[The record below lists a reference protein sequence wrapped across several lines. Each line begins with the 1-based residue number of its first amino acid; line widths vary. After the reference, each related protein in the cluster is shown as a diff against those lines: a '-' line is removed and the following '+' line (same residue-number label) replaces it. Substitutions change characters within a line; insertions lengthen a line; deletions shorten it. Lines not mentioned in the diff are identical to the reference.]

1 MSEIKQVK
9 ITDKTDKCYGM
20 VGDVFDVDQSRLSG
34 HARYYILIKG
44 YNNCIKAGYTP
55 EEIKRGKLDE
65 VGFHRIVDADKCEVV
80 DAEQI
85 KNTDMEK
92 DASIRK
98 VAFTGQCTARYEYS
112 SVIGVP
118 SFVPPYREAVYI
130 KEQIQSGDFSKM
142 GIFTE
147 VEVIPD
153 FKNTDNCLI
162 HYVGSP
168 VYKNSVD
175 IKRLYNKEITIVTHN
190 EQEYEELKE
199 ILKQERGQNIDQC
212 DTLNT
217 DAKVY
222 FHYWGNSIMDV
233 DNELSD
239 VSQEKL
245 LDYSECDFVK
255 NRDKW
260 IQDYKKEIEEYENT
274 HPIDELSSDD
284 MERLT
289 ERNPAWIDDELYASA
304 CEPDDETID
313 AIYRRLKMYEDAEE
327 QGLILRLPDNVGDV
341 FYFAHHAREQE
352 LMELVQSLRKELT
365 DAQETIEYL
374 NDTIDNIHEQEM
386 DELCEE

>member
-9 ITDKTDKCYGM
+9 ITDKADKCYGM
-20 VGDVFDVDQSRLSG
+20 VGDVFDVEQSRLSG
-34 HARYYILIKG
+34 HARYYIQIKG

-175 IKRLYNKEITIVTHN
+175 IKRLYNKEITIVTHD

-199 ILKQERGQNIDQC
+199 ILKQERGQNNFFGIDQC

-217 DAKVY
+217 NAKVY

-260 IQDYKKEIEEYENT
+260 MQDYKKEIEEYENT
-274 HPIDELSSDD
+274 HPIYKLSSDD
-284 MERLT
+284 EKCL
-289 ERNPAWIDDELYASA
+289 
-304 CEPDDETID
+304 ETMSK
-313 AIYRRLKMYEDAEE
+313 R
-327 QGLILRLPDNVGDV
+327 
-341 FYFAHHAREQE
+341 E
-352 LMELVQSLRKELT
+352 LMELVQSLRRELT

>member
-34 HARYYILIKG
+34 HDRYYIQIKG
-44 YNNCIKAGYTP
+44 YDNCIKAGYTP
-55 EEIKRGKLDE
+55 EDIKKKRLDE

-85 KNTDMEK
+85 KNTDVEK

-118 SFVPPYREAVYI
+118 SFVPPYREAAYI
-130 KEQIQSGDFSKM
+130 KEQIQSGNYV
-142 GIFTE
+142 GNVAWRET
-147 VEVIPD
+147 IPD
-153 FKNTDNCLI
+153 FTSTNNCLI

-175 IKRLYNKEITIVTHN
+175 IKRLYNKEITIVTHD

-217 DAKVY
+217 NTKVY
-222 FHYWGNSIMDV
+222 FHYWGNAIMDV

-260 IQDYKKEIEEYENT
+260 MQDYKKEIEEYENT
-274 HPIDELSSDD
+274 HPIYKLSSDD
-284 MERLT
+284 EEYL
-289 ERNPAWIDDELYASA
+289 
-304 CEPDDETID
+304 ETMS
-313 AIYRRLKMYEDAEE
+313 K
-327 QGLILRLPDNVGDV
+327 
-341 FYFAHHAREQE
+341 QE
-352 LMELVQSLRKELT
+352 LMELVQSLRRELA

>member
-9 ITDKTDKCYGM
+9 IIDKSDKCYGM

-34 HARYYILIKG
+34 HDRYYIQIKG
-44 YNNCIKAGYTP
+44 YDNCIKAGYTP
-55 EEIKRGKLDE
+55 EDIKRGKLDE
-65 VGFHRIVDADKCEVV
+65 VGFHRIVDADKCEMV
-80 DAEQI
+80 DTEQTANMNI
-85 KNTDMEK
+85 KKEIAAK
-92 DASIRK
+92 DKIISARLPFAVSMRK
-98 VAFTGQCTARYEYS
+98 VAFTGQCMAHYEYS
-112 SVIGVP
+112 GVAEVP
-118 SFVPPYREAVYI
+118 SFVPPYREAAYI
-130 KEQIQSGDFSKM
+130 KEQIQSGNYV
-142 GIFTE
+142 GNVVWRET
-147 VEVIPD
+147 IPD
-153 FKNTDNCLI
+153 FTSTNNCLI

-175 IKRLYNKEITIVTHN
+175 IKKLYNKEITIVTHD

-260 IQDYKKEIEEYENT
+260 IQDYKKEIEEYENA
-274 HPIDELSSDD
+274 HPIDELSNNDD
-284 MERLT
+284 LSVM
-289 ERNPAWIDDELYASA
+289 S
-304 CEPDDETID
+304 
-313 AIYRRLKMYEDAEE
+313 K
-327 QGLILRLPDNVGDV
+327 
-341 FYFAHHAREQE
+341 QE